1 MKSRI
6 LILLVLSQLTTS
18 TINAQKRWDG
28 EAADGEWNSGRNWY
42 PDGIPADT
50 DLVQLN
56 NDFINTSYNVRISAS
71 SISVIC
77 SNITIIPS
85 GQSKIVLE
93 IPETNTVSPALIT
106 NDIIIEK
113 GGELINCS
121 GALSGNTFQLNGNF
135 IIRNE
140 GRYVHQTIRGNAYLI
155 SKLIHQKGTEKGII
169 AFNVPGNSGYLLSL
183 SGRTFGTLH
192 LGKNASTQNKSYSG
206 SGINNLVI
214 TGDLIIDENINFK
227 LSLTGDVQV
236 KGNITN
242 LGSFTIAPSTSDTS
256 KRKLLIDGDSMIFI
270 NNGVFEQNI
279 NFNGITVS
287 SGTTLKLRSPLTL
300 THPTAILL
308 ISKNAFFEPGDY
320 YFQGGKFY
328 SDSMSTILVSSTD
341 GISSQPN
348 KGNIRSNQI
357 SINLKSSVIFCG
369 AGNQQ
374 SGDLF
379 PDTLGALTIDKKFG
393 NLILNRNLHITDSLV
408 LKKGNII
415 SSDSSKIGFSGHR
428 ILPNDLINKKTA
440 PVYQGFIEGPFKY
453 YSDSTTEVGFPIG
466 KEGIYAP
473 ISIVKDKALPITYDI
488 EYFNKKSMM
497 YDSAKTYPLY
507 KIDSSQYWKVEIINQ
522 GFSKET
528 TSSISLKG
536 NLNKMGGRY
545 NEQSL
550 AYFKCESKKW
560 NNVFLP
566 PQNENSDIQTSAK
579 FLLDKGLITFGQILF
594 DVLPISALS
603 ANARFVNNEVEVIW
617 QNAKNTETI
626 QYRIETSDNT
636 RIFKQ
641 IGILNNQRK
650 SENQPYKF
658 QFIPKAPS
666 SLYIRICAIDSFYK
680 QSYSNIIHLKNHF
693 QVKTLFPN
701 PATNEIYLV
710 LDKVDEKTEY
720 WITDVVGK
728 SIKPIADLRGNIV
741 VFKIESLFP
750 GSYILQCES
759 KGLHKSYPFIKK

>member
-6 LILLVLSQLTTS
+6 LILLVLSQLITS
-18 TINAQKRWDG
+18 TTIAQKRWDG

-42 PDGIPADT
+42 PDGIPADN
-50 DLVQLN
+50 DLVILN
-56 NDFINTSYNVRISAS
+56 NDFINTGYNVKLPPSTIA
-71 SISVIC
+71 VIC
-77 SNITIIPS
+77 SSITIMPS
-85 GQSKIVLE
+85 AQSKIVLE

-121 GALSGNTFQLNGNF
+121 GALSGNTFQLNGNI

-155 SKLIHQKGTEKGII
+155 SRLIHQKGTEKGTI

-192 LGKNASTQNKSYSG
+192 LGKHVSTQSKSYNG

-214 TGDLIIDENINFK
+214 LGDLIIDENVNFK
-227 LSLTGDVQV
+227 STLTGNTHI

-242 LGSFTIAPSTSDTS
+242 HGSCIMDPSTADTS

-270 NNGVFEQNI
+270 NNGAFEQNI

-300 THPTAILL
+300 TNPSATLL

-328 SDSMSTILVSSTD
+328 SDSMSTILVTSTD

-348 KGNIRSNQI
+348 KGNIRGNQI
-357 SINLKSSVIFCG
+357 SINSKSSVIFCG
-369 AGNQQ
+369 VGNQQ

-379 PDTLGALTIDKKFG
+379 PDTLGALTIDKTVG
-393 NLILNRNLHITDSLV
+393 DLVLSRNLHITDSLV
-408 LKKGNII
+408 LIKGNII
-415 SSDSSKIGFSGHR
+415 SSDSSKISFSGHR
-428 ILPNDLINKKTA
+428 ILPNELINKKTA
-440 PVYQGFIEGPFKY
+440 STYQGFIEGPFKY
-453 YSDSTTEVGFPIG
+453 YSDSSTEVGFPIG

-473 ISIVKDKALPITYDI
+473 ISIVKDKALPIAYDI
-488 EYFNKKSMM
+488 EYFNKKSIM
-497 YDSAKTYPLY
+497 YDSTKTYPLY

-522 GFSKET
+522 GFSTET
-528 TSSISLKG
+528 KSSICLNA
-536 NLNKMGGRY
+536 NLNKMGSRY
-545 NEQSL
+545 NEQCL
-550 AYFKCESKKW
+550 AYFEYESNKW
-560 NNVFLP
+560 NNIFLP

-594 DVLPISALS
+594 DVLPISTLS

-617 QNAKNTETI
+617 QNTKNTETI
-626 QYRIETSDNT
+626 QYQIETSDDS

-641 IGILNNQRK
+641 IGMINNQYK
-650 SENQPYKF
+650 SENQTYKF
-658 QFIPKAPS
+658 QFIPKAPA

-680 QSYSNIIHLKNHF
+680 KSYSNIMHLKNHF
-693 QVKTLFPN
+693 QVKPLFPN

-710 LDKVDEKTEY
+710 LDKDDEKTEY
-720 WITDVVGK
+720 WITDAVGK
-728 SIKPIADLRGNIV
+728 RIKPIADLRGNIV
-741 VFKIESLFP
+741 VFRIESLFP

>member
-6 LILLVLSQLTTS
+6 LILLVLSQLITS
-18 TINAQKRWDG
+18 TSIAQKRWDG

-50 DLVQLN
+50 DLVLLN
-56 NDFINTSYNVRISAS
+56 NDFINTSYNVRISGS

-77 SNITIIPS
+77 SSITIMPS
-85 GQSKIVLE
+85 AEGKIVLE
-93 IPETNTVSPALIT
+93 IAETNTVSPALIT

-121 GALSGNTFQLNGNF
+121 GALSGNTFQINGNI

-192 LGKNASTQNKSYSG
+192 LGKHISTQSKSYNG

-214 TGDLIIDENINFK
+214 SGDLIIDENVSLK
-227 LSLTGDVQV
+227 SSLTGNMHI

-242 LGSFTIAPSTSDTS
+242 HGSCVMAPSTADTS
-256 KRKLLIDGDSMIFI
+256 KRMLLIDGDSMVFI
-270 NNGVFEQNI
+270 NSGIFEQNN

-287 SGTTLKLRSPLTL
+287 PGTNLKLNSSLTL
-300 THPTAILL
+300 SNPNSILNISRHAI
-308 ISKNAFFEPGDY
+308 FDPGDY
-320 YFQGGKFY
+320 YLQGGKFY
-328 SDSMSTILVSSTD
+328 SDSMSTILVTSTD

-348 KGNIRSNQI
+348 KGNIRGNQI
-357 SINLKSSVIFCG
+357 RMNSKSSVIFCG
-369 AGNQQ
+369 VGNQQ

-379 PDTLGALTIDKKFG
+379 PDTLGAVTIDKTIG
-393 NLILNRNLHITDSLV
+393 HIILSRNLHITDSLI

-415 SSDSSKIGFSGHR
+415 SSDISKIGFSGHR
-428 ILPNDLINKKTA
+428 ILPNELLNIKTA
-440 PVYQGFIEGPFKY
+440 SAYQGFIEGPFKY
-453 YSDSTTEVGFPIG
+453 YSDSSTEVSFPIG

-473 ISIVKDKALPITYDI
+473 ISIVKDKAVPIAYDI
-488 EYFNKKSMM
+488 EYFNKKSIM
-497 YDSAKTYPLY
+497 YDSTKTYPLY

-522 GFSKET
+522 GFSTET
-528 TSSISLKG
+528 TSSICLNA
-536 NLNKMGGRY
+536 NLNIMGGRY
-545 NEQSL
+545 NEQCL
-550 AYFKCESKKW
+550 AYFEYESNKW
-560 NNVFLP
+560 NNIFLP

-579 FLLDKGLITFGQILF
+579 FLLDKGLITFGQIQF
-594 DVLPISALS
+594 NILPISALS
-603 ANARFVNNEVEVIW
+603 ANAHFVNSKVEVSW
-617 QNAKNTETI
+617 QDEKNTETI
-626 QYRIETSDNT
+626 QYRIETSDDS
-636 RIFKQ
+636 RIFMP
-641 IGILNNQRK
+641 IGMISNQRK

-658 QFIPKAPS
+658 QFIPKEPAT
-666 SLYIRICAIDSFYK
+666 LYIRICAIDSFYK

-693 QVKTLFPN
+693 QVKPLFPN

-710 LDKVDEKTEY
+710 LDKDDEKIDY
-720 WITDVVGK
+720 WIIDATGK
-728 SIKPIADLRGNIV
+728 EIKPIVDRRGNI
-741 VFKIESLFP
+741 FIFRIESLFP

>member
-6 LILLVLSQLTTS
+6 LILLVLSKLITS
-18 TINAQKRWDG
+18 TTIAQKRWDG

-42 PDGIPADT
+42 PDGIPAHT
-50 DLVQLN
+50 DLILLN

-77 SNITIIPS
+77 SSITIMPS
-85 GQSKIVLE
+85 AQGKIVLE
-93 IPETNTVSPALIT
+93 IAETNTVSPALIT

-121 GALSGNTFQLNGNF
+121 GALSGNTFQLNGNI

-192 LGKNASTQNKSYSG
+192 LGNHVSTQSKSYNG

-214 TGDLIIDENINFK
+214 LGDLIIDQNVNFK
-227 LSLTGDVQV
+227 STLTGNMHI

-242 LGSFTIAPSTSDTS
+242 HGSFVMAPSTADTS

-270 NNGVFEQNI
+270 NNGAFEQNI

-287 SGTTLKLRSPLTL
+287 SGTTLKLRTPLTL
-300 THPTAILL
+300 TNQSATLL

-328 SDSMSTILVSSTD
+328 SDSMSTILVTSTD
-341 GISSQPN
+341 GISNQPN
-348 KGNIRSNQI
+348 KGNIQSNQI
-357 SINLKSSVIFCG
+357 SINSKSSVIFCG
-369 AGNQQ
+369 VGNQQ
-374 SGDLF
+374 SGELF
-379 PDTLGALTIDKKFG
+379 PDTLGALTIDKTVG
-393 NLILNRNLHITDSLV
+393 DLVLSRNLHITDSLI
-408 LKKGNII
+408 LTKGNII

-428 ILPNDLINKKTA
+428 ILPNELINKKSA
-440 PVYQGFIEGPFKY
+440 PAYQGFIEGPFIY
-453 YSDSTTEVGFPIG
+453 YSDSSTEVGFPIG

-473 ISIVKDKALPITYDI
+473 ISIVKDKALPIAYDI
-488 EYFNKKSMM
+488 EYFNKKSIM
-497 YDSAKTYPLY
+497 YDSTKTYPLY

-522 GFSKET
+522 GFSTET
-528 TSSISLKG
+528 TSSICLNT
-536 NLNKMGGRY
+536 NLNKMGSRY
-545 NEQSL
+545 NEQCL
-550 AYFKCESKKW
+550 AYFEYKSNKW
-560 NNVFLP
+560 NNIFLP
-566 PQNENSDIQTSAK
+566 PQNENSDIQISAK
-579 FLLDKGLITFGQILF
+579 FLIDKGLITFGQILF

-603 ANARFVNNEVEVIW
+603 ANARFVNSKVEVSW
-617 QNAKNTETI
+617 QDEKNTETI
-626 QYRIETSDNT
+626 QYRIETSDDS
-636 RIFKQ
+636 RIFVP
-641 IGILNNQRK
+641 IGMISNQRK

-658 QFIPKAPS
+658 QFIPKEHAT
-666 SLYIRICAIDSFYK
+666 LYIRICAIDSFYK

-693 QVKTLFPN
+693 QVKPLFPN

-710 LDKVDEKTEY
+710 LDKDDEKIDY
-720 WITDVVGK
+720 WIIDATGK
-728 SIKPIADLRGNIV
+728 GIKPIVDRRGNI
-741 VFKIESLFP
+741 FIFRIESLFP